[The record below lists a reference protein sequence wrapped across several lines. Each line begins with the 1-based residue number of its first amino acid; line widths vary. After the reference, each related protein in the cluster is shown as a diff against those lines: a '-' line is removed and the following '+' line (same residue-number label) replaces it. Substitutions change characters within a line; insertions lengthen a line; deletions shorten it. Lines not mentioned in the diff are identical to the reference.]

1 MQKEKMNMS
10 PALQEHS
17 EEVEEIIGRK
27 PAWILRWGI
36 VIITLII
43 VGAVVA
49 SYCIKYPQTIIS
61 TITITSDTPPANLIA
76 KRTGVLDSV
85 SCKDGDY
92 VKQGQLIA
100 LVASTA
106 DYDDIIIIKNELE
119 SNNSSVALMQES
131 SFLTLGDIQSSWTN
145 YIKSISAFEDYKKID
160 RIGKRRLLIS
170 RQLDQEAYYQS
181 LLQKQRQSLIS
192 SVELEK
198 EAVMR
203 DSILLSE
210 NALSKNDFDISKS
223 QLLTKE
229 NTLLG
234 FNASLANAQLNQIQL
249 EQELANL
256 AIQRDEDLVEFDRS
270 IRQAEQILINE
281 IDLWLEQY
289 AFIAPRDGIVSLH
302 NIWGPGQRVIAGEII
317 ASVSPNEEKN
327 LIGRIK
333 VPSSG
338 FGKVKVG
345 QDVKIKLNGFP
356 YMEFGIIEG
365 SVASI
370 STVPENIN
378 GELLY
383 SIIVSFKQGLR
394 SSYKLNIPFVQD
406 MDGVAEIITDDMRL
420 IDHFLRPI
428 RSLFVNKIS

>member
-106 DYDDIIIIKNELE
+106 DYDDIIIIKNALE

-370 STVPENIN
+370 
-378 GELLY
+378 
-383 SIIVSFKQGLR
+383 
-394 SSYKLNIPFVQD
+394 
-406 MDGVAEIITDDMRL
+406 
-420 IDHFLRPI
+420 
-428 RSLFVNKIS
+428 

>member
-1 MQKEKMNMS
+1 MEKKSLLSMKEMM
-10 PALQEHS
+10 LRQE
-17 EEVEEIIGRK
+17 K
-27 PAWILRWGI
+27 
-36 VIITLII
+36 
-43 VGAVVA
+43 
-49 SYCIKYPQTIIS
+49 K
-61 TITITSDTPPANLIA
+61 
-76 KRTGVLDSV
+76 
-85 SCKDGDY
+85 KDC
-92 VKQGQLIA
+92 L
-100 LVASTA
+100 
-106 DYDDIIIIKNELE
+106 
-119 SNNSSVALMQES
+119 
-131 SFLTLGDIQSSWTN
+131 
-145 YIKSISAFEDYKKID
+145 YIKDSIWVNV
-160 RIGKRRLLIS
+160 
-170 RQLDQEAYYQS
+170 
-181 LLQKQRQSLIS
+181 KQRQSLIS